1 MRSRRSPAVR
11 SVPMTEHQPPIRFD
25 NSYAA
30 LPERFYE
37 RRPPAPVARP
47 GLIRLNRELADELGL
62 DAAWLE
68 GPEGL
73 AMLSGNGLPGNAD
86 PIAQAYAGHQ
96 FGNFVP
102 QLGDGRAVLIGEVV
116 DRNGRRRDL
125 QLKGS
130 GRTAFSRGGD
140 GRSALGPVLR
150 EYVVSEAMARMGVST
165 TRALAAVTSGE
176 PVLRD
181 TVLPGGVLTRVASSH
196 IRVGTFQY
204 FAVRGDTDALRLL
217 ADHVIARHYPKVR
230 DAEQP
235 YAALLSAVVEAQARL
250 VASWMHLGFIHGVM
264 NTDNTSIAG
273 ETIDY
278 GPCAF
283 MDEFH
288 PNTVFSSIDRAG
300 RYAYG
305 NQPHIAHW
313 NLTRFAET
321 LLPLFGVEEEA
332 AVALAQ
338 ERLGAFPELFN
349 QALQA
354 GLRRKLGLTDAREED
369 AELFRDLFELM
380 AKAQADFTLT
390 FRALAEDAAS
400 AGMPTARALFADQ
413 AGFDAWIAR
422 WRARLTQEAAAP
434 EARRTAMLSANPKYI
449 PRNHLVEAAI
459 QAAVEKEDFGPFHEL
474 CEVTSRPFDEQ
485 AGRESYT
492 LPPQPEE
499 RVLQTF
505 CGT

>member
-1 MRSRRSPAVR
+1 
-11 SVPMTEHQPPIRFD
+11 MTEHQPTIRFD
-25 NSYAA
+25 NSYAKM
-30 LPERFYE
+30 PERFYE
-37 RRPPAPVARP
+37 RRAPAPVAKP
-47 GLIRLNRELADELGL
+47 SLIRLNRELADELGL
-62 DAAWLE
+62 DAEWLSSRD
-68 GPEGL
+68 GL
-73 AMLSGNGLPGNAD
+73 DMLAGNRLPDNAD

-102 QLGDGRAVLIGEVV
+102 QLGDGRAVLIGEVI
-116 DRNGRRRDL
+116 DRKGRRRDL

-140 GRSALGPVLR
+140 GRSAIGPVLR
-150 EYVVSEAMARMGVST
+150 EYVVSEAMARMGVAT
-165 TRALAAVTSGE
+165 TRALAAVNSGE

-196 IRVGTFQY
+196 VRVGTFQY
-204 FAVRGDTDALRLL
+204 FAVREDTEALRLL
-217 ADHVIARHYPKVR
+217 ADHVIARHYPQVLGTEK
-230 DAEQP
+230 P
-235 YAALLSAVVEAQARL
+235 YAALLGAVVEAQARL

-264 NTDNTSIAG
+264 NTDNTSVAG

-288 PNTVFSSIDRAG
+288 PNTVYSSIDRAG

-321 LLPLFGVEEEA
+321 LLPLFGMDEEA
-332 AVALAQ
+332 AVAEAQ
-338 ERLGAFPELFN
+338 ERLNAFPELFN
-349 QALQA
+349 EALQT
-354 GLRRKLGLTDAREED
+354 GLRRKLGLTGAREED
-369 AELFRDLFELM
+369 AALFRDLFELM
-380 AKAQADFTLT
+380 AAAQADFTLT
-390 FRALAEDAAS
+390 FRGLAEDAALDEL
-400 AGMPTARALFADQ
+400 GTARALFSDV
-413 AGFDAWIAR
+413 AGFDAWAAR
-422 WRARLTQEAAAP
+422 WRDRLSHETAEP
-434 EARRTAMLSANPKYI
+434 EARRAGMLSANPKYI

-459 QAAVEKEDFGPFHEL
+459 QAAVENDDFAPFHEL
-474 CEVTSRPFDEQ
+474 CEVTSRPFEDQ
-485 AGRESYT
+485 PGRELYT